1 MILIWIIIFIIS
13 FILLTYMFENWKF
26 QSCSDDQY
34 LKFKTFISFYNI
46 NPYRWSFD
54 AQYENRVY
62 FKSYSHN
69 VSQTHKFNFIDY
81 YRFKNWRKQKKKK
94 EKKQQELQNMSKMI
108 EVIKYDL
115 SQFEEENQRQIE
127 KATNNIKEIISRM

>member
-1 MILIWIIIFIIS
+1 MILIGIIIFIIS
-13 FILLTYMFENWKF
+13 FILLTYIYENWKF
-26 QSCSDDQY
+26 QSFSDDQY

-46 NPYRWSFD
+46 NPYHWSFD
-54 AQYENRVY
+54 AQYGNRVY

-69 VSQTHKFNFIDY
+69 ISQTYKFNFIDY
-81 YRFKNWRKQKKKK
+81 YRFEIWHRKETKRKRKK
-94 EKKQQELQNMSKMI
+94 QELQNMSKMI

-127 KATNNIKEIISRM
+127 QATNNIKEIISRM

>member
-1 MILIWIIIFIIS
+1 MIFVEA
-13 FILLTYMFENWKF
+13 ILFVAFFLLWVYMFENWKL

-54 AQYENRVY
+54 AQYGNRVY

-69 VSQTHKFNFIDY
+69 VSQTYKFNFIDY
-81 YRFKNWRKQKKKK
+81 YRFENWKKQKKKK

-115 SQFEEENQRQIE
+115 SQFEEENQCQIE
-127 KATNNIKEIISRM
+127 RATSNIKEIISRM